1 MLLSLPSVEV
11 KKYCKQSLTL
21 QLDLVSWVTGVTRL
35 AKLWILIVP
44 GGIITITIINY
55 HFNKY

>member
-1 MLLSLPSVEV
+1 MLE
-11 KKYCKQSLTL
+11 QSLTL
-21 QLDLVSWVTGVTRL
+21 QLDLVSWVTGVTWL
-35 AKLWILIVP
+35 AGLWILIVP